1 MRDIEI
7 YQEGTAFRLSSFG
20 FRVEEI
26 KVNSAEQENNYERLD
41 GVSGRY
47 RTSSTLPQTAIEVI
61 VEFDTDSDFIYS
73 LKRDEL
79 ISLTTSLTPFYIREM
94 RSQRYSI
101 APELPGATTGEYQAP
116 EALYANGLQFRVLR
130 TGAISFEDTPNGWRA
145 SVTFETDKLPY
156 AESIG
161 TSLDLH
167 NTGLTESAGIWSYGM
182 NLLEDPASWVYKFS
196 NLTTFS
202 FYYAGDVKVHDYKM
216 YRELAFTMKQS
227 ASSLKVYDASGNYF
241 MLNRTLYSGDVVK
254 IQAFKVLVNGIDA
267 TTQSNKYFFNIYH
280 GYNTFKVEGA
290 SIFDVAVDLRFYYGA
305 KDLTAVKVPTRA
317 ESLGT
322 GTTGGTT
329 TTPTTPPPTV
339 EQPPTNTK
347 DTTPPSAPTVEN
359 VYVGS
364 TGITGHSEEGA
375 TVTVTFPGGA
385 IASSTAGLNGFY
397 GVSKPPTVT
406 LTAGSTI
413 TVKATDTS
421 GNTSAVTTVTVRA
434 YPYNA
439 PVLSNL
445 TATSDSFTVT
455 GAQIGQYL
463 WYGLYTSGYS
473 ARKSETVQVTSTPFT
488 VDLSRYD
495 VQTGEIVIAQYEDGQ
510 GNELSEHS
518 SITATAGSAA
528 TTVLNEW
535 RSSNKNLTTTLN
547 KDSGTQVTEV
557 LKVIGN
563 ASQNVNITT
572 SGDSITVTGGA
583 GEMRYYVLTGL
594 TPNTRYTLSYNGTW
608 TDTTQG
614 LHTHLWG
621 LGYKTDSEKGKRFSF
636 SFTTNSSGQYGFGQ
650 GATDTAPAS
659 YYLNAMHGAVSN
671 NVVTYSKITLNKGSA
686 DLGYSAGTP
695 TGV

>member
-20 FRVEEI
+20 FRVEDV

-116 EALYANGLQFRVLR
+116 EALYANGVQFRVLR

-182 NLLEDPASWVYKFS
+182 NLLEDPTSWVYKFS

-216 YRELAFTMKQS
+216 YRELTFTMKQT
-227 ASSLKVYDASGNYF
+227 AYSLKVYDASGNYF

-254 IQAFKVLVNGIDA
+254 IQAFRVLVNGIDA

-290 SIFDVAVDLRFYYGA
+290 SSFDVAVDLRFYYGA

-317 ESLGT
+317 ESIGT
-322 GTTGGTT
+322 GSTGDDTSP
-329 TTPTTPPPTV
+329 TTPTPEEPPV
-339 EQPPTNTK
+339 SNTK
-347 DTTPPSAPTVEN
+347 DVTPPSAPAVDIIYPYEQSISG
-359 VYVGS
+359 V
-364 TGITGHSEEGA
+364 SEEGA
-375 TVTVTFPGGA
+375 TVSATFPGGV
-385 IASSTAGLNGFY
+385 IATAVASIGGSY
-397 GVSKPPTVT
+397 MIEVPYSVT
-406 LTAGSTI
+406 LETNNTVS
-413 TVKATDTS
+413 VKATDAA
-421 GNTSAVTTVTVRA
+421 GNTSTSTTATVRP
-434 YPYNA
+434 YPYNT
-439 PVLSNL
+439 PVLSNFTASGDKL
-445 TATSDSFTVT
+445 TVS
-455 GAQIGQYL
+455 GAPIGQR
-463 WYGLYTSGYS
+463 LYYTVIGSGKVITSGYV
-473 ARKSETVQVTSTPFT
+473 TVASSSFSFDFSVFDIQVGYTAYVKV
-488 VDLSRYD
+488 VDASNRAVSD
-495 VQTGEIVIAQYEDGQ
+495 TAEII
-510 GNELSEHS
+510 
-518 SITATAGSAA
+518 ATAGSAA
-528 TTVLNEW
+528 TTAQNLW
-535 RSSNKNLTTTLN
+535 RSSTKDLTATLN
-547 KDSGTQVTEV
+547 REQGVKVTEV
-557 LKVIGN
+557 FTVRGN
-563 ASQNVNITT
+563 VNQNVNIKT
-572 SGDSITVTGGA
+572 SGDSLTVTGGA
-583 GEMRYYVLTGL
+583 GEMRYYVFTGFA
-594 TPNTRYTLSYNGTW
+594 PNTRYTVSYYATW

-621 LGYKTDSEKGKRFSF
+621 VGYKLDSEKGKRFSF
-636 SFTTNSSGQYGFGQ
+636 SFTTNSLGMYGFGQ
-650 GATDTAPAS
+650 GASDSPPSS

-671 NVVTYSKITLNKGSA
+671 NVVTYSKITINQGSA
-686 DLGYSAGTP
+686 DLGYTAGTP